1 MDMKFLV
8 DLSGQ
13 IDTFM
18 YTYILII
25 MLVAS
30 GVLFTIRTKGVQIR
44 LFKDMIKSITE
55 QKYNEGEKTTSSFQ
69 ALMIS
74 TASRVGTGNIAGVST
89 AIAFGGPGA
98 LFWMWIMATVG
109 SASAFIESTL
119 AQIFKVKNED
129 GSFRGG
135 PAYYIQQGI
144 GKRWLGVVFALAL
157 IVCFAYGF
165 NALQAYNA
173 SSTLEV
179 YMPDYF
185 KSDVVVAV
193 ALFLAAFTAIC
204 IFGGGSRISF
214 FTSIIV
220 PVMAFSYLAIA
231 LVITFMH
238 ISAVPA
244 VFGLIFSS
252 AFDFRSFAGGFAG
265 SVVSWGIKRGLYS
278 NEAGMGSSPNAAAA
292 ASVSHPVKQ
301 GLVQTLS
308 VFIDTMIICT
318 CTGMMVLVF
327 YVGSNLETMVD
338 PVTNVTSFVN
348 PQTGAILTGM
358 PLIQEALRY
367 SLGDFGVN
375 FVTFS
380 IFLFAFS
387 SLLGN
392 YYYAESNMR
401 FIKDNRIVVFIFR
414 ITCIIAVFWGAQ
426 AGFDLVWNFAD
437 IAMGFQAFVN
447 LVALFLLG
455 GWAVKAL
462 RDYES
467 QSQKGENPVF
477 LAASIPGLPKTE
489 CWHETAEEL
498 AADAARGTLAADAK
512 MKHQVVELL
521 NDK

>member
-1 MDMKFLV
+1 MDMDFLV

-25 MLVAS
+25 MLMVS
-30 GVLFTIRTKGVQIR
+30 GVLFTVRTKFVQLR

-55 QKYNEGEKTTSSFQ
+55 QKYNESEKTASSFQ

-98 LFWMWIMATVG
+98 LFWMWVMATVG
-109 SASAFIESTL
+109 AASAFIESTL
-119 AQIFKVKNED
+119 AQMFKVKNSD

-135 PAYYIQQGI
+135 PAYYIAQGM
-144 GKRWLGVVFALAL
+144 GKRWLGVIFSLTL

-185 KSDVVVAV
+185 SSPVVIGI
-193 ALFLAAFTAIC
+193 ALFTAAFSAIC
-204 IFGGGSRISF
+204 FFGGSNRISF
-214 FTSIIV
+214 LTSIIV
-220 PVMAFSYLAIA
+220 PVMAGAYLLIAII
-231 LVITFMH
+231 ITVTH
-238 ISAVPA
+238 ITDIPA

-278 NEAGMGSSPNAAAA
+278 NEAGMGSAPNAAAA

-301 GLVQTLS
+301 GLVQTFS

-318 CTGMMVLVF
+318 CTGMMILVF
-327 YVGSNLETMVD
+327 YVGSGLQTVVD
-338 PVTNVTSFVN
+338 PVTNITSFVN
-348 PQTGAILTGM
+348 PATGAVLTGM
-358 PLIQEALRY
+358 PLVQEALRY

-375 FVTFS
+375 FITFS

-387 SLLGN
+387 SLIGN
-392 YYYAESNMR
+392 YYYAESNVR
-401 FIKDNRIVVFIFR
+401 FIKDNRVVVFAFR
-414 ITCIIAVFWGAQ
+414 VTCVIAVFWGAQ

-437 IAMGFQAFVN
+437 IAMGVQAFVN
-447 LVALFLLG
+447 LLALFFLG
-455 GWAVKAL
+455 GWALKAL
-462 RDYES
+462 KDYED
-467 QSQKGENPVF
+467 QRREGKDPVF
-477 LAASIPGLPKTE
+477 LASSIPGLPEVE
-489 CWHETAEEL
+489 CWHETPEEL
-498 AADAARGTLAADAK
+498 EADASRGTLKDDARLQK
-512 MKHQVVELL
+512 QMKNML
-521 NDK
+521 D